1 MGEVSVI
8 ASFTAGLLSFF
19 SPCIVPLLPGY
30 VSYVAGGEK
39 GKRLWGLISFVV
51 GFSIVFILLGASSTL
66 IGGLLRGNMLL
77 FRRIGGI
84 IVILFGIYQ
93 TGLIQSYFL
102 SRDYKAFEPGENTGL
117 ISSLLLGVS
126 FAAGWTPCMG
136 PILGSILIYAG
147 MSDTVWMGMWLLGI
161 YSLGLA
167 IPFIALGLAI
177 DRFFDFYKSINRY
190 LPYIK
195 IIGGIVLIIF
205 GVLIYTGLIIR
216 VSSYFL

>member
-8 ASFTAGLLSFF
+8 ASFTAGLFSFF

-39 GKRLWGLISFVV
+39 EKRLWGLISFVL
-51 GFSIVFILLGASSTL
+51 GFSIVFISLGASATL
-66 IGGLLRGNMLL
+66 IGGFLRGNMLI
-77 FRRIGGI
+77 FRKIGGV

-102 SRDYKAFEPGENTGL
+102 SREYKAFEPGENTGL
-117 ISSLLLGVS
+117 ISSFLLGLS

-147 MSDTVWMGMWLLGI
+147 MSNTIWMGIWLLSI
-161 YSLGLA
+161 YS
-167 IPFIALGLAI
+167 LGLAI
-177 DRFFDFYKSINRY
+177 DRFFDIYKSINRY

-195 IIGGIVLIIF
+195 IASGIILIIF
-205 GVLIYTGLIIR
+205 GILIYTGLIIR